1 VEISSISVISG
12 KVFMQNKQNLD
23 AGVLE
28 IASLTDLPSQPVH
41 LELATSFLGTQVQQL
56 KTAAA
61 PPVVNSAAPV
71 TITRRNLG
79 NGVLQY
85 RVQFIAPTPAQDPKY
100 QTTSILIA
108 TPTGTTRLAAS
119 SGAGPII
126 FTSTPSTAPGSVV
139 LQQSNSNGTSQ
150 TGMGQGNSRALVQM

>member
-1 VEISSISVISG
+1 MNVP
-12 KVFMQNKQNLD
+12 KPYLD
-23 AGVLE
+23 PAILE
-28 IASLTDLPSQPVH
+28 IASLSDLPSQPVH

-79 NGVLQY
+79 GGVLQY

-100 QTTSILIA
+100 QTTSILIS
-108 TPTGTTRLAAS
+108 TPNGTTRLAAS
-119 SGAGPII
+119 SGKGPII
-126 FTSTPSTAPGSVV
+126 FNSTQTTAPGSVV
-139 LQQSNSNGTSQ
+139 VQQNNSNGTSE
-150 TGMGQGNSRALVQM
+150 TGLGQGNSRALVQL

>member
-1 VEISSISVISG
+1 MNYRPKEYPG
-12 KVFMQNKQNLD
+12 WLD
-23 AGVLE
+23 GPTLA
-28 IASLTDLPSQPVH
+28 IASLADLPTEPVNMNPSR
-41 LELATSFLGTQVQQL
+41 SFLGAQIQQI
-56 KTAAA
+56 KVKAA

-85 RVQFIAPTPAQDPKY
+85 RVQFIAPTAAQDPNY

-108 TPTGTTRLAAS
+108 TPNGTTRLAAS

-126 FTSTPSTAPGSVV
+126 FNSTLTTAPGSIA
-139 LQQSNSNGTSQ
+139 LQQNNSNGTSE
-150 TGMGQGNSRALVQM
+150 TGLGQGNSRALVQL

>member
-1 VEISSISVISG
+1 VSFVVEKG
-12 KVFMQNKQNLD
+12 FMNVSKPNIDPAIQ
-23 AGVLE
+23 E
-28 IASLTDLPSQPVH
+28 IASLSDLPSQPVH

-85 RVQFIAPTPAQDPKY
+85 RVQFIAPTAAQDPKY

-119 SGAGPII
+119 SGDGPII
-126 FTSTPSTAPGSVV
+126 FNSTQTTAPGSVV
-139 LQQSNSNGTSQ
+139 LQQNNSNGTSK
-150 TGMGQGNSRALVQM
+150 TGLGQGNSRALVQL

>member
-1 VEISSISVISG
+1 
-12 KVFMQNKQNLD
+12 MQNKPNLD
-23 AGVLE
+23 PSILE

-79 NGVLQY
+79 GGVLQY

-100 QTTSILIA
+100 QTTSILIS
-108 TPTGTTRLAAS
+108 TPSGTTRLAAS
-119 SGAGPII
+119 SGKGPII
-126 FTSTPSTAPGSVV
+126 FNSTQTTAPGSVV
-139 LQQSNSNGTSQ
+139 VQQNNSNGTSE
-150 TGMGQGNSRALVQM
+150 TGLGTGNSRALVQL